1 MKQITNWTEL
11 LFASMQ
17 AFGEQ
22 IMRVIPNIL
31 GAFFILLIGWLIAKL
46 IAKGIAKLL
55 KVTKFDTLADKVNTS
70 ELLEKGGI
78 KLTAS
83 ELIAKF
89 IYLMIMLLVF
99 ITACDTLGWTT
110 VSQEIAHLIGLLP
123 TILTAVVIFIIGTYF
138 ATFVKDIIKSATSSI
153 GISTG
158 SIIGNVV
165 FYILMAIISI
175 TALQQAGIDTSVL
188 QSNII
193 LILGAV
199 LIAAA
204 ISYGFASREIL
215 SNVLASFFTRNT
227 FTKGQVIAIDDIEGV
242 IVDANNIS
250 ITIQTATDKVIIP
263 THQLISNR
271 VRLK

>member
-11 LFASMQ
+11 LFSSMQ

-22 IMRVIPNIL
+22 IMRVLPNIL
-31 GAFFILLIGWLIAKL
+31 GALFILLIGWLIAKL

-110 VSQEIAHLIGLLP
+110 VSQEISHLIGLLP

-138 ATFVKDIIKSATSSI
+138 ATFVKDIIKGATSSI

-158 SIIGNVV
+158 SIIGNIV

-242 IVDANNIS
+242 IIDANNIS

>member
-11 LFASMQ
+11 LFSSMQ
-17 AFGEQ
+17 TFGEQ
-22 IMRVIPNIL
+22 IMRVLPNII
-31 GAFFILLIGWLIAKL
+31 GALFILLIGWLLAKL
-46 IAKGIAKLL
+46 ISKGIAKIL
-55 KVTKFDTLADKVNTS
+55 KLAKFDVLADKVNTS

-99 ITACDTLGWTT
+99 TTTCDTLGWTS
-110 VSQEIAHLIGLLP
+110 VSQEISHLIGLLP

-165 FYILMAIISI
+165 FYILMAIVSV
-175 TALQQAGIDTSVL
+175 TALQQAGIDTGVL

-193 LILGAV
+193 LIMGAV

-227 FTKGQVIAIDDIEGV
+227 FTKGQRIAIDDIEGV
-242 IVDANNIS
+242 IIDANNIS
-250 ITIQTATDKVIIP
+250 VTIQTDTDKVVIP